1 VPLSRSKE
9 SSVSPLDRRKSRDA
23 VDDIRNHLL
32 RRVARSGWT
41 EELARQFESEFG
53 PELRR
58 LVVLHLFG
66 LGLVEFRFDPDRA
79 REVLSAKRLE
89 LLDNTLTDLWL
100 SMLRGLVSKYV
111 RDRASGSVHQEFL
124 AYVSGVVRNTL
135 VENARHLGLI
145 PKCSFVDMLR
155 DLCRSSGDDTRRRH
169 VSSLKYHMES
179 WARREVVSLCPP
191 HLFDQVYRHRG
202 HVIDYFFEVHV
213 PASCQIVSKGP
224 RTRVL
229 RALLDA
235 FGEEEYSRA
244 LTYRGKV
251 NPSPAFS
258 VLVDVAT
265 TAADEGDRFVDF
277 VAELDPVGADRG

>member
-1 VPLSRSKE
+1 
-9 SSVSPLDRRKSRDA
+9 
-23 VDDIRNHLL
+23 
-32 RRVARSGWT
+32 
-41 EELARQFESEFG
+41 
-53 PELRR
+53 
-58 LVVLHLFG
+58 
-66 LGLVEFRFDPDRA
+66 
-79 REVLSAKRLE
+79 
-89 LLDNTLTDLWL
+89 
-100 SMLRGLVSKYV
+100 
-111 RDRASGSVHQEFL
+111 
-124 AYVSGVVRNTL
+124 
-135 VENARHLGLI
+135 
-145 PKCSFVDMLR
+145 
-155 DLCRSSGDDTRRRH
+155 
-169 VSSLKYHMES
+169 MES

-265 TAADEGDRFVDF
+265 TTADEGDRFVDF